1 MHQNSTKIK
10 QNQWKKTKYRLR
22 GKLDEQSIVKSRI
35 LKSSTLSVQGSMCD
49 LSCGSVSFVNLDAL
63 VFGAETLG
71 TAASSW
77 WIVPLMS
84 M

>member
-1 MHQNSTKIK
+1 
-10 QNQWKKTKYRLR
+10 
-22 GKLDEQSIVKSRI
+22 
-35 LKSSTLSVQGSMCD
+35 MCD

-63 VFGAETLG
+63 VFGAEMLG